1 MPTDYHH
8 GVRVVEV
15 TTGARTLT
23 VASTAVIGLVA
34 VAEDA
39 DVAMFPLNTPVLVT
53 DVVAAQAKAGTNA
66 AGNTLLKSLVAI
78 AAQCKPLVIVVRVAK
93 GVDAAAT
100 TANVVGG
107 TDENGRLTGA
117 QALLASQG
125 VNGVRPRIIGAPG
138 LDTQPVAVALQT
150 IAQKLRAF
158 AYIYCDACTSV
169 TEATAYRANFSGREV
184 MPIWPNF
191 MAFDTT
197 TATNVE
203 VPAVAYA
210 LGLRAQIDEAQG
222 WQKTISN
229 VAVNGVT
236 GISRDVS
243 WDLQSPDTDAGVLNA
258 GDVTTLINAN
268 GYRFWGERTCSDDP
282 KFIFESATR
291 TAQVLIDT
299 IGNGFMWASDKPMY
313 ASLVKDMLETINAEF
328 RMLVSGGYIIGGG
341 AWYDASKNDATQLG
355 GGKLSIDYDYT
366 PVPPLENLTL
376 YQHITDSYLA
386 DFATSVT
393 G

>member
-15 TTGARTLT
+15 TTGARTLS

-39 DVAMFPLNTPVLVT
+39 DAAMFPLDTPVLVT

-66 AGNTLLKSLVAI
+66 VGNTLLKALVAI
-78 AAQCKPLVIVVRVAK
+78 AAQCKPLVVVVRVAK
-93 GVDAAAT
+93 GIDAAAT
-100 TANVVGG
+100 TSNVVGG
-107 TDENGRLTGA
+107 TDANGRLTGA

-125 VNGVRPRIIGAPG
+125 VNGVKPRIIGAPD

-150 IAQKLRAF
+150 IAAALRGM
-158 AYIYCDACTSV
+158 AYIYCDACTTV

-191 MAFDTT
+191 MAYDTT
-197 TATNVE
+197 TSTTIE

-210 LGLRAQIDEAQG
+210 LGLRAQIDEVQG
-222 WQKTISN
+222 WQKTLSN
-229 VAVNGVT
+229 VAVGGVT

-243 WDLQSPDTDAGVLNA
+243 WDLQNPDTDAGVLNA
-258 GDVTTLINAN
+258 GDVTTLINSN

-282 KFIFESATR
+282 AFIFESATR
-291 TAQVLIDT
+291 TAQVLADT
-299 IGNGFMWASDKPMY
+299 IANGFMWAADKSMY
-313 ASLVKDMLETINAEF
+313 PSLVKDILETINAEF
-328 RMLVSGGYIIGGG
+328 RQLKSGGYILGGS
-341 AWYDASKNDATQLG
+341 AWYDPSENDTTSLA
-355 GGKLSIDYDYT
+355 GGKLAIDYDYT
-366 PVPPLENLTL
+366 PVPPLEDLTL
-376 YQHITDSYLA
+376 YQRITDKYLA
-386 DFATSVT
+386 DFATTLT